1 MVHDF
6 YGVSLNLTGK
16 LSTRFFFRSV
26 YSKVQTACGVL
37 SSLIQ
42 FPRDIIN
49 ILCTNLVFLV
59 LTVSQG
65 ALFFFTSI
73 LRSEIEVVKKLF
85 VTYSVVWL
93 SNSVSKRYLFFL
105 FVKLNSVHFSIGYV
119 RASPIP
125 PSISKPTSRGNRQN
139 TRWC

>member
-1 MVHDF
+1 MLSKLFFCVSFRFIQRLLSDPSLSVEKQSEMVHDF

-37 SSLIQ
+37 ASLIQ

-59 LTVSQG
+59 LTVS
-65 ALFFFTSI
+65 
-73 LRSEIEVVKKLF
+73 
-85 VTYSVVWL
+85 
-93 SNSVSKRYLFFL
+93 
-105 FVKLNSVHFSIGYV
+105 
-119 RASPIP
+119 
-125 PSISKPTSRGNRQN
+125 
-139 TRWC
+139 